1 MKIIRNGKEYELTP
15 QELCDAYFEQQD
27 NYDRQEIQSELDYI
41 FADTDNVGS
50 LYGVYIPERYA
61 RKLSDE
67 MARVYRTYSDNSDE
81 ITDALY
87 KLRQQAIREV
97 AKKYEGD
104 YL

>member
-1 MKIIRNGKEYELTP
+1 MTIIRDGRAYLLTE

-41 FADTDNVGS
+41 FADTDNVGF

-81 ITDALY
+81 ITDVLY
-87 KLRQQAIREV
+87 ELRQRAIREV
-97 AKKYEGD
+97 AEKYEGD